1 MIPLHF
7 AIIHNNLEIVKNLLN
22 FGADVDE
29 LCRNCHRTP
38 LFQAVFYGHLEIVG
52 LLLDHKADVN
62 KMDIYGETPL
72 FEAILKEEFEIAQL
86 LLKFGANVNK
96 ITMIGDSSL
105 YWSVSNGDL
114 KIVQLLIKYGANIN
128 PYIPNQLEIN
138 SRLVENVRIN
148 SETDNPQGEL
158 DIENNPLYHAKMLG
172 HSKIVEF
179 LEIHL
184 ERQTKLREYFNSE
197 IWINDPELFMCLPEQ
212 FQSHANILVQLWDNI
227 GRIDITDGKGFSVL
241 PIELFHILLIEL
253 YFTM

>member
-1 MIPLHF
+1 MKSFLGTHLFIASL
-7 AIIHNNLEIVKNLLN
+7 ALAVAMLL
-22 FGADVDE
+22 
-29 LCRNCHRTP
+29 
-38 LFQAVFYGHLEIVG
+38 VG
-52 LLLDHKADVN
+52 TAWYTHHTQRA
-62 KMDIYGETPL
+62 
-72 FEAILKEEFEIAQL
+72 F
-86 LLKFGANVNK
+86 
-96 ITMIGDSSL
+96 
-105 YWSVSNGDL
+105 
-114 KIVQLLIKYGANIN
+114 
-128 PYIPNQLEIN
+128 
-138 SRLVENVRIN
+138 
-148 SETDNPQGEL
+148 EL